1 MSGQISNAGEAAAL
15 ALLFPTTGTYAMLL
29 APTNGAWVIDDTTT
43 LATAATYEVTDT
55 AYARKPIA
63 WTAPTLGAVGAGSIV
78 KNSVDINWAAWAL
91 DQPTTKKIAMMAI
104 VDAASGTTGKVLA
117 YFILAAGSE
126 LAPTATQPVKI
137 LANQLTISLN

>member
-1 MSGQISNAGEAAAL
+1 MAGQISNAGEFTAL
-15 ALLFPTTGTYAMLL
+15 STLFPTTGTTYAMLL

-43 LATAATYEVTDT
+43 LATAVTYEVTDT

-63 WTAPTLGAVGAGSIV
+63 WTAPALNGVTGSIV
-78 KNSVDINWAAWAL
+78 KNSVDINWTAWAL
-91 DQPTTKKIAMMAI
+91 DQPITKKIAMMAI
-104 VDAASGTTGKVLA
+104 VDAVSGSTGKVLA
-117 YFILAAGSE
+117 YFILASGSE